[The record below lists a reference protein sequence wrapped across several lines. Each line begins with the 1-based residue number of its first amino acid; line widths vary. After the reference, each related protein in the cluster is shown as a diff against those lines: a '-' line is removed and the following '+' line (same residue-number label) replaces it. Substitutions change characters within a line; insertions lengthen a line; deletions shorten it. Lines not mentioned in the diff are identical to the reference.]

1 MKVLKSATLS
11 VAVLTTIV
19 VMLPAVGWAQSSNPV
34 TDALKA
40 YEQRSSRIMAAAAE
54 EMPAEKY
61 NFKPTAGSRTFGGIV
76 LHIGNANRMACHW
89 LTGAPEAVKNSL
101 TASSPK
107 AELIASLKSSFD
119 YCNKSL
125 ENFNDSKLNDKVPFF
140 GGRTMSAA
148 ASVLALT
155 GDWDDHYSQEAAY
168 LRANGMLPPTA
179 HHGQP

>member
-1 MKVLKSATLS
+1 MKMLKSTTLS
-11 VAVLTTIV
+11 VALLTIAIFL
-19 VMLPAVGWAQSSNPV
+19 LPAVGRAQSSNPV

-40 YEQRSSRIMAAAAE
+40 SLQRSSHTMVAAAE

-76 LHIGNANRMACHW
+76 LHIGNSNRMACHW
-89 LTGAPEAVKNSL
+89 LTGAPEAAKNNL

-107 AELIASLKSSFD
+107 AELVASLKDSFD
-119 YCNKSL
+119 YCSKSL
-125 ENFNDSKLNDKVPFF
+125 DSFNDSKLSGQVPFY

-148 ASVLALT
+148 ASVLALAA
-155 GDWDDHYSQEAAY
+155 DWDDHYSQEAAY

-179 HHGQP
+179 HHGKP